1 MLIKLFEDYSTDLE
15 TIKEKLLS
23 AAISTNND
31 KVVDFFV
38 KKGYDIND
46 INYDYLVR
54 ASANMNVFRYML
66 ANGVKEEN
74 LNDLVSSSSL
84 RSKDVQEALLDFG
97 YWAFLKESVGFDGIF
112 NSIKNNPKYKDDM
125 DAIQG
130 IEEFNL

>member
-15 TIKEKLLS
+15 SIKEKLIS
-23 AAISTNND
+23 AAISTNNA

-46 INYDYLVR
+46 TDYDYLVR
-54 ASANMNVFRYML
+54 ASENMNVFRYML

-74 LNDLVSSSSL
+74 LNDLASSSSL
-84 RSKDVQEALLDFG
+84 RYKDVQEALLDFG
-97 YWAFLKESVGFDGIF
+97 HWAFLKDNVGFDRIF
-112 NSIKNNPKYKDDM
+112 NSIKNNPKYKEDM

>member
-15 TIKEKLLS
+15 AIKEELIS
-23 AAISTNND
+23 AAISTNNA

-46 INYDYLVR
+46 TDYDYLVR
-54 ASANMNVFRYML
+54 ASENMNVFRYML

-74 LNDLVSSSSL
+74 LNDLASSSSL
-84 RSKDVQEALLDFG
+84 RYKDVQEALLDFG
-97 YWAFLKESVGFDGIF
+97 HWAFLKDNVGFDRIF
-112 NSIKNNPKYKDDM
+112 NSIKNNPKYKEDM

>member
-46 INYDYLVR
+46 INYDYLVC
-54 ASANMNVFRYML
+54 ASENMNVFRYML
-66 ANGVKEEN
+66 NNGVKEEN
-74 LNDLVSSSSL
+74 LNDLTSSL
-84 RSKDVQEALLDFG
+84 RYKDVQEALLDFG
-97 YWAFLKESVGFDGIF
+97 YWAFLKDKVGFNGI
-112 NSIKNNPKYKDDM
+112 NHEIKNNPKYKDDM